1 MRRVFRLPGGK
12 KRIDREVDDELRF
25 HLEGRVEE
33 LMERDGLA
41 RGDAERE
48 AARRFGDYDA
58 YRREARDIDDVIQHR
73 RHRMELLE
81 AVARETRRAARSL
94 RRAPSF
100 SVIAAFTLALGLG
113 AATTIF
119 TLLDRVVIRP
129 LPYPSADRLVHLGTL
144 WPKVKEGEEYMLSK
158 GQYFYLKRHSQ
169 ALADIAM
176 YDEDMLVVPGDAA
189 HPAERVPEVDVS
201 ASTFRLLGIR
211 PELGRAISEDDERL
225 PNGDPRY
232 ALISHGYWLRRFGG
246 DPRIVGKRLM
256 TGDTTSLEIVGVLPA
271 GATIPDVKADVWIRE
286 SLNPNDPPINNHTH
300 PAIGLL
306 KSGVTV
312 AAALADVKRVQQRM
326 QDEHPA
332 VYQKTFLE
340 RSGFAMN
347 VTSLRDHVVGAP
359 IVRGLWLIFGAVG
372 FVLLIAAANV
382 ANLFLVRIEARRR
395 EVAVRTALGADRAHL
410 AIHYL
415 TESVL
420 LALAAGVAA
429 VAMAAGLLHVVLAIA
444 PQTLPRLAEVA
455 VDGRGVGFCLGSALA
470 FGAVF
475 GVLPLGASSRD
486 LASLRDGGRG
496 LTSSKSREVARR
508 GLVLAQVALAVV
520 LLAGAGLMT
529 ESFVR
534 LRQVH
539 PGFDPDGVETMSII
553 VPRGYGTAQQAE
565 TFWRSF
571 IARVETI
578 PGVLHAGA
586 VDQLPLSGGWGCSGL
601 TVDVT
606 NSLGESGNCMPMG
619 VITPGYLETMGIKF
633 AGAAPTWAA
642 LEARTAP
649 TVVTSAFA
657 KRFWEDGSALGHVV
671 KPYNPSYAFPVV
683 AVTEDIRSNG
693 LQNPPIQ
700 EVLLPM
706 LGTPAAPNW
715 NVGADMTLVIK
726 APGVSTSLLVPAVRA
741 MLARVEPKAIVADVQ
756 PMELVVAKSMAQTS
770 FTMLLMLIAAAIAL
784 VLSAVGIYGV
794 IAYVV
799 GQRRSEIGIRIAL
812 GAQLGA
818 VTRLVVGQSLTI
830 VAAGV
835 ALGVGCALA
844 GTLLLRTL
852 LFDVSPSDP
861 LVLGATAMV
870 LLVVAVLA
878 SAGPARRVAKI
889 DPVEAMRE

>member
-1 MRRVFRLPGGK
+1 MRRVFRLPGGG

-25 HLEGRVEE
+25 HLDGRVEE

-41 RGDAERE
+41 REDAERE
-48 AARRFGDYDA
+48 AKRRFGDYEA
-58 YRREARDIDDVIQHR
+58 YRREARDIDDVILHR
-73 RHRMELLE
+73 RNRMELLD
-81 AVARETRRAARSL
+81 AVAREARHAARSL
-94 RRAPSF
+94 GRAPSF
-100 SVIAAFTLALGLG
+100 SLIAALTLALGLG

-129 LPYPSADRLVHLGTL
+129 LPYPNADRLVHLGTL
-144 WPKVKEGEEYMLSK
+144 WPKVKEGEEYMLSR
-158 GQYFYLKRHSQ
+158 GQYFYFKKNSTV
-169 ALADIAM
+169 LADIAM
-176 YDEDMLVVPGDAA
+176 YDQDMLVVPGDAA
-189 HPAERVPEVDVS
+189 HPAERVPEVGVS

-211 PELGRAISEDDERL
+211 PELGRAISEEDERL
-225 PNGDPRY
+225 PNGVPRY

-246 DPRIVGKRLM
+246 DPHIVGKRLM
-256 TGDTTSLEIVGVLPA
+256 TGDTTSLEIIGVLPA
-271 GATIPDVKADVWIRE
+271 SATIPDATADVWIRE
-286 SLNPNDPPINNHTH
+286 HLDPNEPPINNHTH

-306 KSGVTV
+306 KPGVTV
-312 AAALADVKRVQQRM
+312 ASALADIKRVQQRL
-326 QDEHPA
+326 QEEYPT
-332 VYQKTFLE
+332 VYAKAFLD

-347 VTSLRDHVVGAP
+347 VTSLRDHVVGAS
-359 IVRGLWLIFGAVG
+359 IVRGLWLIFGAVA

-382 ANLFLVRIEARRR
+382 ANLFLVRIDARRR
-395 EVAVRTALGADRAHL
+395 EVAVRTALGADRTHL

-415 TESVL
+415 TESAL
-420 LALAAGVAA
+420 LALAAGAA
-429 VAMAAGLLHVVLAIA
+429 AIAIAAGLLHVVLVIA
-444 PQTLPRLAEVA
+444 PQSLPRLAEVA
-455 VDGRGVGFCLGSALA
+455 VDWRGVAFCVGSALA
-470 FGAVF
+470 FGAIF
-475 GVLPLGASSRD
+475 GVLPLGASALDVS
-486 LASLRDGGRG
+486 SLRDGGRG
-496 LTSSKSREVARR
+496 LTSSKSRETARR

-529 ESFVR
+529 ESFAK
-534 LRQVH
+534 LRRVH
-539 PGFDPDGVETMSII
+539 PGFDPSGVETMSII
-553 VPRGYGTAQQAE
+553 LPRAYRTAQQQE
-565 TFWRSF
+565 TFWHSF

-633 AGAAPTWAA
+633 KGTAPTWEA
-642 LEARTAP
+642 LEAHTAP
-649 TVVTSAFA
+649 TVVTTAFA
-657 KRFWEDGSALGHVV
+657 KRFWEERSALGHFV
-671 KPYNPSYAFPVV
+671 KPFNPTWAFPVV

-700 EVLLPM
+700 EVFLPM
-706 LGTPAAPNW
+706 LATPAAPDW
-715 NVGADMTLVIK
+715 NAGAVTLVVK
-726 APGVSTSLLVPAVRA
+726 APSVSTSALVPEVRA
-741 MLARVEPKAIVADVQ
+741 MLTQVEPKAIVADVQ

-784 VLSAVGIYGV
+784 ALSAVGIYGV

-818 VTRLVVGQSLTI
+818 VTRLVVGQSLAI

-835 ALGVGCALA
+835 ALGIVCAFA
-844 GTLLLRTL
+844 GTRLLGSL

-861 LVLGATAMV
+861 FVLAATAV
-870 LLVVAVLA
+870 ILLVVAVLA
-878 SAGPARRVAKI
+878 SAGPARRAAKI

>member
-1 MRRVFRLPGGK
+1 MRRVFRVPGGG
-12 KRIDREVDDELRF
+12 RRLDREVDDEFRF

-33 LMERDGLA
+33 LMERDGLS
-41 RGDAERE
+41 RDDAERE
-48 AARRFGDYDA
+48 AKRRFGDYAA
-58 YRREARDIDDVIQHR
+58 YRREARAIDDVILHR
-73 RHRMELLE
+73 RNRMELIN
-81 AVARETRRAARSL
+81 AVARETRHAARSL
-94 RRAPSF
+94 GRAPSF
-100 SVIAAFTLALGLG
+100 SLIAALTLALGLG

-129 LPYPSADRLVHLGTL
+129 LPYPNAGRLVHLGTL

-158 GQYFYLKRHSQ
+158 GQYFYFKKNSQ
-169 ALADIAM
+169 VFADIAM
-176 YDEDMLVVPGDAA
+176 YDEGMLVVPGDAA

-211 PELGRAISEDDERL
+211 PELGRAISEEDERL

-246 DPRIVGKRLM
+246 DPRVVGKRLM
-256 TGDTTSLEIVGVLPA
+256 TGDTTSLQIIGVLPA

-286 SLNPNDPPINNHTH
+286 QLNPNDPPINNHTH

-306 KSGVTV
+306 KPGVAV
-312 AAALADVKRVQQRM
+312 PAALADIKRVQQRM
-326 QDEHPA
+326 QEEYPT
-332 VYQKTFLE
+332 VYQKAFLE

-347 VTSLRDHVVGAP
+347 LTSLRDHVVGAS
-359 IVRGLWLIFGAVG
+359 IVRGLWLIFGAVA

-382 ANLFLVRIEARRR
+382 ANLFLVRIDARRR
-395 EVAVRTALGADRAHL
+395 EVAVRTALGADRTHL

-420 LALAAGVAA
+420 LALAAGAA
-429 VAMAAGLLHVVLAIA
+429 AIAIAASLLHVVLVIA
-444 PQTLPRLAEVA
+444 PQALPRLAEVA
-455 VDGRGVGFCLGSALA
+455 VDWRGVAFCLGSSLT
-470 FGAVF
+470 F
-475 GVLPLGASSRD
+475 GVIFGLLPLGAAALDIS
-486 LASLRDGGRG
+486 SLRDGGRG
-496 LTSSKSREVARR
+496 LTSSKSREMARR

-520 LLAGAGLMT
+520 LLAGAGLMA
-529 ESFVR
+529 ESFAK
-534 LRQVH
+534 LRRVH
-539 PGFDPDGVETMSII
+539 PGFDPSGVETMSII
-553 VPRGYGTAQQAE
+553 LPRSYQTAQEQE
-565 TFWRSF
+565 TFWHSL
-571 IARVETI
+571 IVRVGTI

-633 AGAAPTWAA
+633 TGTAPTWEA
-642 LEARTAP
+642 LEAHTAP
-649 TVVTSAFA
+649 TVVTTAFA
-657 KRFWEDGSALGHVV
+657 KRFWEERSALGHFV
-671 KPYNPSYAFPVV
+671 KPFNPVWAFPVV

-700 EVLLPM
+700 EVFLPM
-706 LGTPAAPNW
+706 LATPAAPNW
-715 NVGADMTLVIK
+715 NAGAVTLVVK
-726 APGVSTSLLVPAVRA
+726 APSMSTSALVPEIRA
-741 MLARVEPKAIVADVQ
+741 LLAQVEPKAIVADVQ

-784 VLSAVGIYGV
+784 ALSAVGIYGV

-799 GQRRSEIGIRIAL
+799 GQRQAEIGIRIAL
-812 GAQLGA
+812 GAQFGA
-818 VTRLVVGQSLTI
+818 VTRLVVGQSLAI

-835 ALGVGCALA
+835 ALGVVCALA
-844 GTLLLRTL
+844 GTRLLRSL

-861 LVLGATAMV
+861 FVLAATAV
-870 LLVVAVLA
+870 LLLIVAVLA
-878 SAGPARRVAKI
+878 SAGPARRAAKI
-889 DPVEAMRE
+889 DPVEAMRQ

>member
-1 MRRVFRLPGGK
+1 MKRVFRIPGSG
-12 KRIDREVDDELRF
+12 RPADRALDDELRF

-33 LMERDGLA
+33 LMQSEGLA
-41 RGDAERE
+41 RDEAERE
-48 AARRFGDYDA
+48 ARRRFGDYEA
-58 YRREARDIDDVIQHR
+58 YRRQAREIDDDMLR
-73 RHRMELLE
+73 RRNRMELFD
-81 AVARETRRAARSL
+81 AVAREARHAARSL
-94 RRAPSF
+94 GRAPSF
-100 SVIAAFTLALGLG
+100 SLIAALTLALGLG

-129 LPYPSADRLVHLGTL
+129 LPYPNATRLVHLGTL

-158 GQYFYLKRHSQ
+158 GQYFYFKKNSRV
-169 ALADIAM
+169 LADVAM

-211 PELGRAISEDDERL
+211 PELGRAISEEDERL

-246 DPRIVGKRLM
+246 DPHIVGKRLM
-256 TGDTTSLEIVGVLPA
+256 TGDTTSLEIIGVLPA
-271 GATIPDVKADVWIRE
+271 SATILDVKADVWIRE
-286 SLNPNDPPINNHTH
+286 HLNSSEPPVNNHTH

-306 KSGVTV
+306 DPGVTV
-312 AAALADVKRVQQRM
+312 AAALADIERVQQRM
-326 QDEHPA
+326 QEEYPT
-332 VYQKTFLE
+332 VYDKSFLD
-340 RSGFAMN
+340 RSGFAVN
-347 VTSLRDHVVGAP
+347 VTSLRDHVVGAS

-382 ANLFLVRIEARRR
+382 ANLFLVRIDGRRR
-395 EVAVRTALGADRAHL
+395 EVALRMALGADRAHL

-415 TESVL
+415 MESAL
-420 LALAAGVAA
+420 LAIAAGAAAIVVA
-429 VAMAAGLLHVVLAIA
+429 VVLLHVVLVIA
-444 PQTLPRLAEVA
+444 PQTLPRLAEVSL
-455 VDGRGVGFCLGSALA
+455 DWRGVAFCLGSALA
-470 FGAVF
+470 FGVVF
-475 GVLPLGASSRD
+475 GVLPLGAAALDVS
-486 LASLRDGGRG
+486 SLRDGGRG

-529 ESFVR
+529 ESFAK
-534 LRQVH
+534 LRRVH
-539 PGFDPDGVETMSII
+539 PGFEPRGVETMSII
-553 VPRGYGTAQQAE
+553 LPRGYRTAQQAE
-565 TFWRSF
+565 TFWHSF
-571 IARVETI
+571 IARVGMI

-633 AGAAPTWAA
+633 TGTAPTWEA

-649 TVVTSAFA
+649 TVVTAAFA
-657 KRFWEDGSALGHVV
+657 KRFWEDRSALGHIV
-671 KPYNPSYAFPVV
+671 NPFNPKYAFPIV

-693 LQNPPIQ
+693 LQNQPIQ
-700 EVLLPM
+700 EVLLP
-706 LGTPAAPNW
+706 LLATPAAPNW
-715 NVGADMTLVIK
+715 NVGASLTLVVK
-726 APGVSTSLLVPAVRA
+726 APGVSTSLLVPAIRA
-741 MLARVEPKAIVADVQ
+741 MLAQVEPKAIVANVR

-770 FTMLLMLIAAAIAL
+770 FTMLLMVIAAAIAL
-784 VLSAVGIYGV
+784 ALSAVGIYGV

-799 GQRRSEIGIRIAL
+799 GQRRGEIGIRIAL
-812 GAQLGA
+812 GAQIGA

-835 ALGVGCALA
+835 AFGVACALA
-844 GTLLLRTL
+844 GTRLLRSL

-861 LVLGATAMV
+861 LVLAAAALV
-870 LLVVAVLA
+870 LLIVAVLA
-878 SAGPARRVAKI
+878 SAGPARRAAKI

>member
-1 MRRVFRLPGGK
+1 MRRVFRLPGDGK
-12 KRIDREVDDELRF
+12 RLDRAVDDEFRF
-25 HLEGRVEE
+25 HLEGRIEE
-33 LMERDGLA
+33 LMERDGLSRA
-41 RGDAERE
+41 DAERE
-48 AARRFGDYDA
+48 AKRRFGDYEA
-58 YRREARDIDDVIQHR
+58 YRREARDIDDLTLHR
-73 RHRMELLE
+73 RNRMELFDAL
-81 AVARETRRAARSL
+81 ARETRHAARSL
-94 RRAPSF
+94 GRAPSF
-100 SVIAAFTLALGLG
+100 SLIAALTLALGLG

-129 LPYPSADRLVHLGTL
+129 LPYPNADRLVHLGTL
-144 WPKVKEGEEYMLSK
+144 WPKVKEGEEYMLSR
-158 GQYFYLKRHSQ
+158 GQYFYFKKNSPV
-169 ALADIAM
+169 LADIAM

-211 PELGRAISEDDERL
+211 PEVGRAISEGDEWL
-225 PNGDPRY
+225 PNGNPRY

-256 TGDTTSLEIVGVLPA
+256 TGDTTSLEIIGVLPA

-286 SLNPNDPPINNHTH
+286 HLDPNERPQNNHTH

-306 KSGVTV
+306 KPSVTV
-312 AAALADVKRVQQRM
+312 AAALADIKRVQQRF
-326 QDEHPA
+326 QEENPT
-332 VYQKTFLE
+332 VYPKAFLE

-347 VTSLRDHVVGAP
+347 VTSLRDHVVGES
-359 IVRGLWLIFGAVG
+359 IVRGLWLIFAAVA

-382 ANLFLVRIEARRR
+382 ANLFLVRIDARRR

-415 TESVL
+415 TESIL
-420 LALAAGVAA
+420 LSVAAGAAAIAIAA
-429 VAMAAGLLHVVLAIA
+429 VLLHVVLAIA
-444 PQTLPRLAEVA
+444 PQSLPRLAEVA
-455 VDGRGVGFCLGSALA
+455 VDSRGMAFCFGSAL
-470 FGAVF
+470 VF
-475 GVLPLGASSRD
+475 GGVFGLVPLGAAALDVS
-486 LASLRDGGRG
+486 SLRDGGRG
-496 LTSSKSREVARR
+496 LTTSKSREAARR
-508 GLVLAQVALAVV
+508 ALVLAQVALAVV

-529 ESFVR
+529 ESFAK
-534 LRQVH
+534 LRRVH
-539 PGFDPDGVETMSII
+539 PGFDPSGVETMSIFL
-553 VPRGYGTAQQAE
+553 PRSYRSAQQVE
-565 TFWRSF
+565 TFWHSF
-571 IARVETI
+571 IARVESI

-606 NSLGESGNCMPMG
+606 NSLGESGNCMPMS

-633 AGAAPTWAA
+633 TGTAPTWET
-642 LEARTAP
+642 LEAHTAP
-649 TVVTSAFA
+649 TVVTAAFA
-657 KRFWEDGSALGHVV
+657 KRFWENRSALGHAVM
-671 KPYNPSYAFPVV
+671 PFRPTWIFPIV

-700 EVLLPM
+700 AVLLPM
-706 LGTPAAPNW
+706 LATPAAPDW
-715 NVGADMTLVIK
+715 DAGVVALVVK
-726 APGVSTSLLVPAVRA
+726 APAVSTAVLVPEIRA
-741 MLARVEPKAIVADVQ
+741 ILTQIEPKAIVADVQ

-784 VLSAVGIYGV
+784 ALSAVGIYGV

-818 VTRLVVGQSLTI
+818 VTRLVVGQSLAI
-830 VAAGV
+830 VVAGV
-835 ALGVGCALA
+835 ALGIVCALA
-844 GTLLLRTL
+844 GTRLLRSL

-861 LVLGATAMV
+861 FVLAATALVL
-870 LLVVAVLA
+870 LIVAVLA
-878 SAGPARRVAKI
+878 SAGPARRAAKI

>member
-1 MRRVFRLPGGK
+1 VRRVFRIPGGG
-12 KRIDREVDDELRF
+12 RPADRALDDELRF
-25 HLEGRVEE
+25 HLDGRVEE
-33 LMERDGLA
+33 LMQAEGLSRDE
-41 RGDAERE
+41 AERE
-48 AARRFGDYDA
+48 ARRRFGDYEA
-58 YRREARDIDDVIQHR
+58 YRRQARAIDDDMLR
-73 RHRMELLE
+73 RRNRMEMFD
-81 AVARETRRAARSL
+81 AIARETRHAARSL
-94 RRAPSF
+94 GRAPSF
-100 SVIAAFTLALGLG
+100 SLIAALTLALGLG

-129 LPYPSADRLVHLGTL
+129 LPYPHADRLVHLGTL
-144 WPKVKEGEEYMLSK
+144 WPKVKEGEEYMLSR
-158 GQYFYLKRHSQ
+158 GQYFYFKKNSRV
-169 ALADIAM
+169 LADIAM
-176 YDEDMLVVPGDAA
+176 YDEDMLVVPGDAS

-201 ASTFRLLGIR
+201 ASVFRLLGIR

-225 PNGDPRY
+225 PNGDPHY

-246 DPRIVGKRLM
+246 DPHIVGKRLM
-256 TGDTTSLEIVGVLPA
+256 TGDTTTLEIIGVLPA

-286 SLNPNDPPINNHTH
+286 HLNPDDPPVNNHTH
-300 PAIGLL
+300 PAIGLI
-306 KSGVTV
+306 KPGITV
-312 AAALADVKRVQQRM
+312 AAALADIKLVQQRM
-326 QDEHPA
+326 QEEYPT
-332 VYQKTFLE
+332 VYRKAFLD

-347 VTSLRDHVVGAP
+347 VTSLRDHVVGAS
-359 IVRGLWLIFGAVG
+359 IVRRLWLIFGAVA

-382 ANLFLVRIEARRR
+382 ANLFLVRIDARRR
-395 EVAVRTALGADRAHL
+395 EVAVRTALGADRAHM

-415 TESVL
+415 TESIL
-420 LALAAGVAA
+420 LAVAAGIAA
-429 VAMAAGLLHVVLAIA
+429 IAIAAILLHVVLAIA

-455 VDGRGVGFCLGSALA
+455 VDSRGVAFCLGSALA
-470 FGAVF
+470 FGIVL
-475 GVLPLGASSRD
+475 GVLPLGAAKLDVS
-486 LASLRDGGRG
+486 SLRDGGRG
-496 LTSSKSREVARR
+496 LTSSKSRETARR

-520 LLAGAGLMT
+520 LLAGAGLMA
-529 ESFVR
+529 ESFAK
-534 LRQVH
+534 LRRVH
-539 PGFDPDGVETMSII
+539 PGFDPSGVETMSII
-553 VPRGYGTAQQAE
+553 LPRGYRVPQQAE
-565 TFWRSF
+565 TFWHSF
-571 IARVETI
+571 ITRVGAI
-578 PGVLHAGA
+578 PGVVHAGA

-633 AGAAPTWAA
+633 QGTAPTWES

-649 TVVTSAFA
+649 TVVTTAFA
-657 KRFWEDGSALGHVV
+657 KRFWEDRSALGHIV
-671 KPYNPSYAFPVV
+671 KPFNATNAFPVV
-683 AVTEDIRSNG
+683 AVTEDLRSNG

-706 LGTPAAPNW
+706 LGTAASPDW
-715 NVGADMTLVIK
+715 NVGSDLTLVVK
-726 APGVSTSLLVPAVRA
+726 APGVSTSALVPAIRA
-741 MLARVEPKAIVADVQ
+741 MLAQVEPKAIVADVQ

-784 VLSAVGIYGV
+784 ALSAVGIYGV

-818 VTRLVVGQSLTI
+818 VTRLVVGQSLAI

-835 ALGVGCALA
+835 ALGIVCALA
-844 GTLLLRTL
+844 GTRLLRSL

-861 LVLGATAMV
+861 FVLAATALV

-878 SAGPARRVAKI
+878 SAAPARRAAKI